1 MSKAVLISIKPK
13 WCDLIRRG
21 RKTVEVRKTCPKLE
35 LPFKVY
41 IYETVDGGRGSGL
54 VFGEFVCTGFDVF
67 RPIGKGISIK
77 RFPALYESCLTLDE
91 IVKYAQGEPVYGWQ
105 ISQLKLY
112 EEPLKLEDFSRHGFC
127 GMNGTGVCG
136 NADCENY
143 QPSGSYMDPPT
154 CAIDGCILYEV
165 PQSWCYVEERG
176 RSE

>member
-1 MSKAVLISIKPK
+1 MKAVLISIKPK

-35 LPFKVY
+35 VPFKVY
-41 IYETVDGGRGSGL
+41 IYETMDGGRGSGL
-54 VFGEFVCTGFDVF
+54 VFGEFVCNGFDVF

-136 NADCENY
+136 NADCEN
-143 QPSGSYMDPPT
+143 SGNYMEPPT
-154 CAIDGCILYEV
+154 CAVNGCILYEA
-165 PQSWCYVEERG
+165 PQSWCYVEEREC
-176 RSE
+176 SE

>member
-1 MSKAVLISIKPK
+1 MKAVLISIKPK

-21 RKTVEVRKTCPKLE
+21 RKTVEIRKTCPKLE
-35 LPFKVY
+35 VPFKVY
-41 IYETVDGGRGSGL
+41 IYETMDGGRGSGL

-112 EEPLKLEDFSRHGFC
+112 EKPFKLEDFSRHGFC

-143 QPSGSYMDPPT
+143 QPSDNYMEPPT
-154 CAIDGCILYEV
+154 CAINGCTLYEA
-165 PQSWCYVEERG
+165 PQSWCYVEEMG
-176 RSE
+176 CSE